1 MVKFSI
7 DEENQQVSL
16 SVEAKELGNAK
27 ESLSAQ
33 ITGDSINIGFNIR
46 YLMEG
51 LKAINTNE
59 IKFSFNEPTQP
70 VIINP
75 LGGLKMTYLIMP
87 VQLKD

>member
-1 MVKFSI
+1 
-7 DEENQQVSL
+7 
-16 SVEAKELGNAK
+16 VEAKALDNDK
-27 ESLSAQ
+27 ESIPAQ
-33 ITGDSINIGFNIR
+33 ITGDGMKIGFNIK

-51 LKAINTNE
+51 LKAMNTNE
-59 IKFSFNEPTQP
+59 IKFNFNQPTQP